1 MRSLATIRAGTDPVP
16 VLRLHLQSRAGH
28 PQPGQILPA
37 SVE

>member
-1 MRSLATIRAGTDPVP
+1 MRSFATILLGIDSVP
-16 VLRLHLQSRAGH
+16 ARWLHLQSLAGH